1 MFKFFISGTR
11 VNQKIIKVTRSPLQ
25 LPPIREDKKCIK
37 FSFGDVTPVEGKK
50 NISIAT
56 GAYEMSQWPH
66 GVAVIINNEMFL
78 RQNTREGTD
87 IDEKNLAQVLHYL
100 GYKVEVHKNCSAKDI
115 MDIVEENGKCDHSRY
130 DSFICCIL
138 SHGSNGGIFGT
149 DSYRVPLCNIS
160 EKLNEQN
167 CKSLA
172 EKPKIFFLQC
182 DCDTAELSSGNFY
195 YSFASAR
202 GHNAWRNIDEGAWY
216 ITELCRA
223 LATHARYAS
232 LNDMMDVVNAEV
244 KKYENEGYRQVT
256 KVDKRTNKDI
266 FFF

>member
-1 MFKFFISGTR
+1 MFKFLISGTR
-11 VNQKIIKVTRSPLQ
+11 EALPKQNIKH
-25 LPPIREDKKCIK
+25 IK

-56 GAYEMSQWPH
+56 GAYEMSRWPH
-66 GVAVIINNEMFL
+66 GVAVIINNEKFSK
-78 RQNTREGTD
+78 RSRREGTD

-100 GYKVEVHKNCSAKDI
+100 GYEVEVHKNCSAKDI
-115 MDIVEENGKCDHSRY
+115 MDIVEENGKRDHSKY

-138 SHGSNGGIFGT
+138 SHGSNGAGILGT
-149 DSYRVPLCNIS
+149 DSHVSLRNIS

-182 DCDTAELSSGNFY
+182 ECDTVELSSGNFY
-195 YSFASAR
+195 YSFASAM
-202 GHNAWRNIDEGAWY
+202 GHRAWRDLDKGAWY

-256 KVDKRTNKDI
+256 KVDKRTNEDI